1 MLQYELQQVLCK
13 RVRGIVASLLSSN
26 KRQLVAILERNDVP
40 PAWGYC
46 SKSMSIHGDLYPS
59 TSWLCADVTT

>member
-26 KRQLVAILERNDVP
+26 KRQLVAILKRNDVP
-40 PAWGYC
+40 PAWVIAANPC
-46 SKSMSIHGDLYPS
+46 Q
-59 TSWLCADVTT
+59 TTAIYILLQAGCVRT